1 MARVNV
7 YEAHSDGYGGTEDT
21 LAGWFDPQRAERW
34 SDVDHNGN
42 GSGGTGR
49 GQAICRTAQG
59 RWVLEHWTSWQG
71 EQDRCEFIDAEAA
84 KTWLLENDFD
94 EAVKQHFGEIED
106 ERGPGRPEVGP
117 ATPIRLGDDLTARVD
132 AARLDGESRAA
143 AIRRL
148 LEGALG

>member
-7 YEAHSDGYGGTEDT
+7 HEAHDNGYGGTEYT
-21 LAGWFDPQRAERW
+21 LAGWFDSQRAQRY
-34 SDVDHNGN
+34 SDVDRNGN

-49 GQAICRTAQG
+49 GQAVYRTAQG

-71 EQDRCEFIDAEAA
+71 EHDRAEYIDAEAA

-94 EAVKQHFGEIED
+94 DAVKEHFGEIED

-117 ATPIRLGDDLTARVD
+117 ATQVRLGEDLTARVD
-132 AARLDGESRAA
+132 AARHAGESRAA